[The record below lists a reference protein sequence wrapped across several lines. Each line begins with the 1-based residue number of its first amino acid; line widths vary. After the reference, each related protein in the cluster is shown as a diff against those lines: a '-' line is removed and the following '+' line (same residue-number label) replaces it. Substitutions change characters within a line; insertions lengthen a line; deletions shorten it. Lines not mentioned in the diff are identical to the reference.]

1 MQNNNRIMYKKGIY
15 TILSNE
21 PLTPAVYRMVLEGD
35 TRYITRSGQFINIEL
50 EGKFLRRPISVAD
63 YDERTITIIYKV
75 VGCGTEQMRHMEVGK
90 KLDILTGLGN
100 GFSTDNDAQ
109 RPLLVGGG
117 VGVPPMYNLC
127 KRLLAE
133 GKQPQVIIGFNTASE
148 LFYLDEFKALGV
160 DVYCSTADGSM
171 GVKGFVTDV
180 IREKALKFDYIYSC
194 GPLPML
200 KALYDATEVA
210 AEFSFEERMG
220 CGFGA
225 CMGCSCKTKY
235 GNKRICKDGP
245 VLKREEIIW

>member
-1 MQNNNRIMYKKGIY
+1 MYKKGIY

-35 TRYITRSGQFINIEL
+35 TQYITRSGQFINIEL
-50 EGKFLRRPISVAD
+50 TGKFLRRPISVAD

-75 VGCGTEQMRHMEVGK
+75 VGSGTEQMRGMVAGE

-100 GFSTDNDAQ
+100 GFSTDNDAK

-127 KRLLAE
+127 KRLLSE
-133 GKQPQVIIGFNTASE
+133 GKRPTVIIGFNTKAE
-148 LFYLDEFKALGV
+148 LFYEEEFKALGV
-160 DVYCSTADGSM
+160 DVVVATADGSA
-171 GVKGFVTDV
+171 GVKGFVTDA
-180 IREKALKFDYIYSC
+180 IREAKVDFDYLYTC

-200 KALYDATEVA
+200 KALYDATDTP